1 MDVVALLIY
10 VCIVDDCF
18 MFYGSMLFFLIR
30 YGFWEEDWNLSWRYM
45 YFTFR
50 PNNQMALYTFIY
62 LSSCLAICLMV
73 ADVKVMFL
81 SISFVILYAG
91 YMLLYRSIIATS
103 NLLMLVT
110 QIVLNSN
117 ELFLLVC
124 LFFNN
129 H

>member
-10 VCIVDDCF
+10 VCIVDDSF
-18 MFYGSMLFFLIR
+18 MFFGSMLFFLIR

-91 YMLLYRSIIATS
+91 YKLLYRSIIATS